1 MSPIFSKDML
11 PTGVNGPI
19 SAAEKFCQQLWM
31 GPLVLPKNSADGCR
45 WANFFAY
52 RNTADGV
59 IRAQCCSRDMLP
71 KVANRPIGAAEKF
84 HRWLWMGQLF
94 LSIWAQ
100 CCFRDMLP
108 KAVNGPI
115 SAAETCCRL
124 PQMDQSFL
132 QRNAANGVIWAHCW
146 SLIILN
152 VPIIAAR

>member
-1 MSPIFSKDML
+1 
-11 PTGVNGPI
+11 
-19 SAAEKFCQQLWM
+19 M
-31 GPLVLPKNSADGCR
+31 GPLVLPKNSANNCGWAHWCCQRILLMVADGPTFLLIEILPMVSYGPSVVPETCCQKLQIGPLVLLRNSTDGCG
-45 WANFFAY
+45 WANCFSH
-52 RNTADGV
+52 RNTAGDV
-59 IRAQCCSRDMLP
+59 
-71 KVANRPIGAAEKF
+71 
-84 HRWLWMGQLF
+84 
-94 LSIWAQ
+94 IWAQ

-115 SAAETCCRL
+115 GVAETCCRL